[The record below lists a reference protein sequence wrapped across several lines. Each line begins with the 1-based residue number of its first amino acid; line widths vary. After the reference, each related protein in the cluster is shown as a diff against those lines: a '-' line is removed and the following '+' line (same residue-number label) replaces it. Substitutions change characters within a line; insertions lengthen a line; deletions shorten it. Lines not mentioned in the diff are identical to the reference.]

1 MTSPR
6 VVLDTNCLI
15 SALLFSRGRFAW
27 LRDAWQSRRLV
38 PLASHDTVSELVRV
52 LAYPKFKLTRDEQET
67 LLGEFLPYV
76 ETVRIASTADGLPE
90 IRDRDDI
97 IFLVLSA
104 VGLADAL
111 VTGDGDI
118 LAVREQFH
126 VPILT
131 IAEFADSLTPMGT

>member
-27 LRDAWQSRRLV
+27 LRDAWQSRRFV
-38 PLASHDTVSELVRV
+38 TLASHHTVSELMRV
-52 LAYPKFKLTRDEQET
+52 LAYPKFKLTRYEQET

-76 ETVRIASTADGLPE
+76 ETVRIASNADGLPA
-90 IRDRDDI
+90 IRDSDDI
-97 IFLVLSA
+97 IFLVLAA

-131 IAEFADSLTPMGT
+131 IAEFADWFDPRA

>member
-27 LRDAWQSRRLV
+27 LRDAWQSRRFV
-38 PLASHDTVSELVRV
+38 TLASHDTVSELMRV
-52 LAYPKFKLTRDEQET
+52 LAYPKFKLTRYEQET

-76 ETVRIASTADGLPE
+76 ETVRIASNADGLPE
-90 IRDRDDI
+90 IRDSDDI
-97 IFLVLSA
+97 IFLALAA

-126 VPILT
+126 VPIFT
-131 IAEFADSLTPMGT
+131 IAEFADWFDPRA

>member
-27 LRDAWQSRRLV
+27 LRDAWQSRRFV
-38 PLASHDTVSELVRV
+38 TLASHDTVSELMRV
-52 LAYPKFKLTRDEQET
+52 LAYPKFKLTRYEQET
-67 LLGEFLPYV
+67 LLGEFLPYI
-76 ETVRIASTADGLPE
+76 ETVRIASNADGLPE
-90 IRDRDDI
+90 IRDTDDI
-97 IFLVLSA
+97 IFLVLAA

-118 LAVREQFH
+118 LAVRDQFH
-126 VPILT
+126 VPIFT
-131 IAEFADSLTPMGT
+131 IAEFADWFDPRA

>member
-27 LRDAWQSRRLV
+27 LRDAWQSRRFV
-38 PLASHDTVSELVRV
+38 TLASHHTVSELMRV
-52 LAYPKFKLTRDEQET
+52 LAYPKFELTRYEQET

-76 ETVRIASTADGLPE
+76 ETVRIASNADGLPE
-90 IRDRDDI
+90 IRDSDDI
-97 IFLVLSA
+97 IFLVLAA

-131 IAEFADSLTPMGT
+131 IAEFADWFDPRA

>member
-27 LRDAWQSRRLV
+27 LRDAWQSRRFV
-38 PLASHDTVSELVRV
+38 TLASHHTVSELMRV
-52 LAYPKFKLTRDEQET
+52 LAYPKFKLTRYEQET

-76 ETVRIASTADGLPE
+76 ETVRIASNADGLPE
-90 IRDRDDI
+90 IRDSDDI
-97 IFLVLSA
+97 IFLVLAA
-104 VGLADAL
+104 VGLAEAL

-131 IAEFADSLTPMGT
+131 IAEFADWFDPRA